1 MKRKWALP
9 YFLTLP
15 AVTMLVLI
23 TIFPLFWSFYTS
35 TREMTLFDLMMR
47 ESEPAGFGNYI
58 ALFEDPYF
66 WNALKNS
73 LIFVGISVF
82 GQVFF
87 GLLLANV
94 LHSKLIRAP
103 GFFRAIYL
111 IPWIASSVIVG
122 YSWIYLLDAN
132 LGLLPS
138 LSYQSGLLRAIG
150 LGRRDWLTN
159 PSLVIFVLSIINI
172 WKGTPFSMLMQSAG
186 FQSIPDTVY
195 EAAKVDGAN
204 VVQRFS
210 KITLP
215 LIMPFLLINL
225 VMTTM
230 TTFNVY
236 DVILVI
242 TGGGPARSS
251 ELLSLFV
258 YNVGFER
265 GQLGYSAAASTVLL
279 IINVAITFFYLRYI
293 KPKEMY

>member
-1 MKRKWALP
+1 
-9 YFLTLP
+9 
-15 AVTMLVLI
+15 
-23 TIFPLFWSFYTS
+23 
-35 TREMTLFDLMMR
+35 MTLFDLMMR
-47 ESEPAGFGNYI
+47 ESEPAGIGNYI

-94 LHSKLIRAP
+94 LHSKLIKAP

-159 PSLVIFVLSIINI
+159 PSLVIFVLSVINI

-204 VVQRFS
+204 VLQRFS

-265 GQLGYSAAASTVLL
+265 GQLGYSAAASTILL

-293 KPKEMY
+293 KLKEMN